1 MNPQPHVIQLHT
13 TITSNGV
20 IQLKYL
26 KKNNKKYKKKWSNDD
41 LK

>member
-1 MNPQPHVIQLHT
+1 MNPQSHVIQLHT
-13 TITSNGV
+13 IMSNGV

-26 KKNNKKYKKKWSNDD
+26 KKNNKKYKKQWSTDD